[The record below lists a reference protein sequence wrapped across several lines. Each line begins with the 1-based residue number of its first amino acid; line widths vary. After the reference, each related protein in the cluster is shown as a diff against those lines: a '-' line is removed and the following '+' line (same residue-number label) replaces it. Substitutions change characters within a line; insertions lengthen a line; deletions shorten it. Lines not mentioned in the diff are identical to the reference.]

1 MFNYHDDSKEK
12 IKSLEGRLEA
22 AFIRIDKLEEESK
35 FTFKTGKKVSQVCCY
50 GGGRQYEV
58 TEIKSMPICYYDGGG
73 RQYEVDEIKSMP
85 MQTVI
90 ENILNSI
97 GFELKFTDEVN
108 EKIEIVK
115 KAENG
120 KR

>member
-35 FTFKTGKKVSQVCCY
+35 FTFKTGKKVSQVCY
-50 GGGRQYEV
+50 
-58 TEIKSMPICYYDGGG
+58 YYDGGG

-115 KAENG
+115 KSEND